1 MVEISGEEAGLHF
14 LLTIRT
20 KVPEAAVMERA
31 RTKGVKLVPLS
42 KYYYG
47 ESGVENVYVMNYS
60 SVDVERAGEIAERIY
75 GCIKSYKEL

>member
-1 MVEISGEEAGLHF
+1 
-14 LLTIRT
+14 
-20 KVPEAAVMERA
+20 MERA